1 MIENG
6 LHELGRGQLAALV
19 TYLRHDLADLPPRPE
34 IGAFRRLGAG
44 DLLRYRVLF
53 SAIGADWLWFSRL
66 RMDDAELG
74 RILGEEAVL
83 AFVVLDDDREAG
95 LLELDFRNPNAPEL
109 AFCGLLPDALG
120 RGLGRVAIAQA
131 LHLTRERGL
140 TSLHVHT
147 CSLDHPRAL
156 DFYMRAGFRPY
167 KRAVEIFDDPRLDG
181 TLPHD
186 VARQVPVVA
195 ADAG

>member
-1 MIENG
+1 MIETG

-34 IGAFRRLGAG
+34 GCAFQRLDAG
-44 DLLRYRVLF
+44 DVPRYRALF
-53 SAIGADWLWFSRL
+53 RAVGADWLWFSRL

-74 RILGEEAVL
+74 RILGDEAVL
-83 AFVVLDDDREAG
+83 AFVVSDDDREAG
-95 LLELDFRNPNAPEL
+95 LLELDFRNPDAPEL
-109 AFCGLLPDALG
+109 AFCGLLPDAVG
-120 RGLGRVAIAQA
+120 RGLGRMAIAEA
-131 LHLTRERGL
+131 LHLTRERRMA
-140 TSLHVHT
+140 SLHVHT

-167 KRAVEIFDDPRLDG
+167 RRAVEVFDDPRLDG
-181 TLPHD
+181 KLPHD
-186 VARQVPVVA
+186 AARQVPVIA

>member
-1 MIENG
+1 MIANG

-34 IGAFRRLGAG
+34 TCTFQRLGAG
-44 DLLRYRVLF
+44 DVRHYRALF

-66 RMDDAELG
+66 RMDDTELG
-74 RILGEEAVL
+74 RILGDEAVL
-83 AFVVLDDDREAG
+83 ASVVLDEDREAG
-95 LLELDFRNPNAPEL
+95 LLELDFRNPDAPEL

-120 RGLGRVAIAQA
+120 RGLGRVAIAEA
-131 LHLTRERGL
+131 LHLAREQGL

-167 KRAVEIFDDPRLDG
+167 RRAVEIFDDPRLDG

-195 ADAG
+195 ADVG